1 MARIE
6 YTIKTT
12 LDDGTVVE
20 KTISKEC
27 DLTHP
32 DQIDRKTMKG
42 LLSDIDKYEK
52 ALISTRKEAEKEF
65 TEAVF
70 TSGDVKKKVKKEPP
84 TQK

>member
-20 KTISKEC
+20 KTISKEY

-32 DQIDRKTMKG
+32 DKIDRKTMKG

-70 TSGDVKKKVKKEPP
+70 ASGDVKKKAKKEPP